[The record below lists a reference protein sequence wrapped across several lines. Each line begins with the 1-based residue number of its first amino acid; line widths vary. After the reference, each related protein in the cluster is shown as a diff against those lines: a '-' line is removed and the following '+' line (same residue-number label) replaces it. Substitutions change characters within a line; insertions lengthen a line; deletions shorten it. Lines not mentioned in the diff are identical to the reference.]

1 MKALKLILVV
11 FFALGVL
18 HIGGTP
24 STAIDEDSKSAFA
37 FGVGTKKCSVYVQFR
52 ERKLPG
58 HYSAKDYENTEE
70 VVAQWV
76 GGFMTAH
83 NYYVQD
89 TYDVTKN
96 AGKDLVMG
104 WLESLCR
111 ENPEQPFAL
120 AVIEL
125 ARRLHPNR
133 MKDRPMN

>member
-1 MKALKLILVV
+1 MKVLKWTLVAAFLMGAHLIALEPTL
-11 FFALGVL
+11 
-18 HIGGTP
+18 
-24 STAIDEDSKSAFA
+24 AIDEDSKSAFA

-58 HYSAKDYENTEE
+58 QYSAKDYENTEE

-96 AGKDLVMG
+96 AGKDMVMG

-133 MKDRPMN
+133 IQDRPMN